1 MKSPT
6 CSRPTRASRRGR
18 WRASRLAARCRASP
32 CAIKGVLA
40 RADDT
45 PTLVFDE
52 VDAGIGGRSADPV
65 GRSLWQLARSHQVIC
80 VTHLPQI
87 AAYADTHLRIT
98 KGFRGERTVT
108 EIERLEDDARLDELS
123 LMLGGSSVDDG
134 ARAAAAELLARA
146 ERVRDETSAV
156 GA

>member
-1 MKSPT
+1 M
-6 CSRPTRASRRGR
+6 SRVA
-18 WRASRLAARCRASP
+18 L
-32 CAIKGVLA
+32 AIKGVLA

-87 AAYADTHLRIT
+87 AAYADEHLRIS
-98 KGFRGERTVT
+98 KAVRGERTVT
-108 EIERLEDDARLDELS
+108 EIEHLDADARLAELA
-123 LMLGGSSVDDG
+123 LMLGGSAVDDG
-134 ARAAAAELLARA
+134 ARAAAAELLGRAQRARQDA
-146 ERVRDETSAV
+146 SAV